1 MSRIEYDGFLA
12 SGAGVLAPAIRFDSR
27 RLSFGGQ
34 GSWTVF
40 ESGNTVLQGTAA
52 AAWLARA
59 SGAWRLELSGST
71 GISQYAD
78 EPLEGHFLIGGRV
91 HAFAATTGGWLG
103 LTTGAASGD
112 REGMPVE
119 AVVAGWSVFNRVS
132 LVGSVTGTVH
142 GSLRYVDLLGALR
155 WTASR
160 VLLEARAGL
169 RPYFQDVEIPSDE
182 QEGGYGEVT
191 AAISLT
197 PSLALT
203 LSGGS
208 YPSDAVRRVLGAT
221 YISAGLQLRTFARPR
236 RAVPGYTTGI
246 LKGRA
251 VPIEEVAPRLEVEGT
266 GELRT
271 LRVHAAGARS
281 VELMGDFTDWLS
293 VRLVERTT
301 GVWETSIPIPQGV
314 HRVNLRV
321 DGGDWVVPGGAR
333 VERNEFGGVVG
344 VIVVK

>member
-12 SGAGVLAPAIRFDSR
+12 SGAAVLAPAIRFDSR

-59 SGAWRLELSGST
+59 SGSFRLELSGST

-78 EPLEGHFLIGGRV
+78 EPLEGHLLIGSRV
-91 HAFAATTGGWLG
+91 HAFASTSGGWLG

-112 REGMPVE
+112 RAGIPVE
-119 AVVAGWSVFNRVS
+119 AVVAGWSVLNRVS
-132 LVGSVTGTVH
+132 IVGSVTGTVQA
-142 GSLRYVDLLGALR
+142 SLRYVDLLGALR

-160 VLLEARAGL
+160 VLLEARAGI
-169 RPYFQDVEIPSDE
+169 RPYFQDEEIPSDE

-197 PSLALT
+197 PALALT

-221 YISAGLQLRTFARPR
+221 YVSAGLQLRTFARPR

-251 VPIEEVAPRLEVEGT
+251 VPIEEVAPRLDVEGT

-281 VELMGDFTDWLS
+281 VELMGDFTDWLA
-293 VRLVERTT
+293 VRLVERST
-301 GVWETSIPIPQGV
+301 GVWETSLPLAQGV

-321 DGGDWVVPGGAR
+321 DGGGWVAPGGAR